1 MFLVCD
7 TPAPL
12 VKFALNLYQTSSKC
26 YTILEGFSCTFFFLV
41 VVWMLKSA
49 ICAELLN
56 RFIRL
61 LKTLTWDDY
70 GDLTP
75 ALQ

>member
-1 MFLVCD
+1 
-7 TPAPL
+7 
-12 VKFALNLYQTSSKC
+12 
-26 YTILEGFSCTFFFLV
+26 
-41 VVWMLKSA
+41 MLKSA